1 MTKIATGRGL
11 EIDVLA
17 LLGRQEKERPV
28 IELNQV
34 SKS

>member
-1 MTKIATGRGL
+1 MTKIATGHDL
-11 EIDVLA
+11 EIDASA
-17 LLGRQEKERPV
+17 LLGRQEKQRPV